1 MILINPNI
9 FFSFLSA
16 LLISYI
22 AIPKLIHFAQKLE
35 LFDNGGDRASHQG
48 STPFFGG
55 IAIFTGVICS
65 LLFWADIEN
74 ILYILVSILIVFI
87 VGLIDDLRQITAFKK
102 LIGQIIGTLVLIF
115 LGDLQIDSMHGV
127 LGVYDL
133 PVWASLSFTIFVV
146 IVITN
151 GFNLIDGIDGLAG
164 GIGLIS
170 SLSFGAI
177 ALIMEQNDMAL
188 IAFTLSGAL
197 VGFLKFNTFPA
208 RIFMGDTGSLV
219 VGMILSVLAINC
231 IKYGLVTE
239 THSLPHI
246 GPLLAISL
254 LAIPLFD
261 SLRVFVVRA
270 INGKGTLTAARDHVH
285 HVLIDLGAGHKYTS
299 LLLYMVSVIIILFTY
314 FLVMFNMNIN
324 VCIAILAV
332 FSFLLWLIPVYMSKY
347 NYELKYNPF
356 R

>member
-1 MILINPNI
+1 MTTLYLNI
-9 FFSFLSA
+9 FFSLLTAF
-16 LLISYI
+16 LISYL
-22 AIPKLIHFAQKLE
+22 AIPKLIYFAEKLS
-35 LFDNGGDRASHQG
+35 LLDTAGHRASHKG

-74 ILYILVSILIVFI
+74 IQYILVSILIV
-87 VGLIDDLRQITAFKK
+87 GLIDDLREMTAFKK
-102 LIGQIIGTLVLIF
+102 LIGQIIATLILIF
-115 LGDLQIDSMHGV
+115 LGDLQIDSIHGV

-133 PVWASLSFTIFVV
+133 PFWIGTLFTVFVV
-146 IVITN
+146 VVITN

-177 ALIMEQNDMAL
+177 ALVMEQTDMAL
-188 IAFTLSGAL
+188 IAFTLMGAL
-197 VGFLKFNTFPA
+197 FGFLKYNVFPA

-261 SLRVFVVRA
+261 SLRVFVIRS
-270 INGKGTLTAARDHVH
+270 IKGNRPLAAGRDHIH
-285 HVLIDLGAGHKYTS
+285 HALLDLDYGHKYTS
-299 LLLYMVSVIIILFTY
+299 LILCAFSVFLILGSY
-314 FLVMFNMNIN
+314 FLLEYN
-324 VCIAILAV
+324 VNVSIAILAGV
-332 FSFLLWLIPVYMSKY
+332 SFLVLFIPFYILKSRSK
-347 NYELKYNPF
+347 
-356 R
+356 

>member
-1 MILINPNI
+1 MTTLYLNI
-9 FFSFLSA
+9 FFSLLTAF
-16 LLISYI
+16 LISYL
-22 AIPKLIHFAQKLE
+22 AIPKLIYFAEKLS
-35 LFDNGGDRASHQG
+35 LLDTAGHRASHKG

-74 ILYILVSILIVFI
+74 IQYILVSILIV
-87 VGLIDDLRQITAFKK
+87 GLIDDLREMTAFKK
-102 LIGQIIGTLVLIF
+102 LIGQIIATLILIF
-115 LGDLQIDSMHGV
+115 LGDLQIESMHGV
-127 LGVYDL
+127 LGIYDL
-133 PVWASLSFTIFVV
+133 PTWASLPFTIFVV
-146 IVITN
+146 IVIIN

-170 SLSFGAI
+170 SLSFGGI
-177 ALIMEQNDMAL
+177 ALIMEQTDMAL

-219 VGMILSVLAINC
+219 VGMILAVLAINC

-261 SLRVFVVRA
+261 SLRVFVIRS
-270 INGKGTLTAARDHVH
+270 IKGNRPLAAGRDHIH
-285 HVLIDLGAGHKYTS
+285 HALLDLDYGHKYTS
-299 LLLYMVSVIIILFTY
+299 LILCAFSVFLILGSY
-314 FLVMFNMNIN
+314 FLLEYN
-324 VCIAILAV
+324 VNVSIAILAGV
-332 FSFLLWLIPVYMSKY
+332 SFLVLFIPFYILKSRSK
-347 NYELKYNPF
+347 
-356 R
+356 